1 MLGKDKPQ
9 GPGWVRAVP
18 ALCQSGEQS
27 LFRVL
32 LAGLSRTWRTL
43 FLSSRTEPQ
52 GLLSRPRPFPV
63 PSRREGSAVRGAGRR
78 DWGRLGHS
86 VTSLETSLVLPAA
99 DEEEQQG

>member
-1 MLGKDKPQ
+1 M
-9 GPGWVRAVP
+9 
-18 ALCQSGEQS
+18 SGGQR

-32 LAGLSRTWRTL
+32 LAGLGRTWRTL

-52 GLLSRPRPFPV
+52 RLLSRPHPFPV

-78 DWGRLGHS
+78 DWGQLGDS